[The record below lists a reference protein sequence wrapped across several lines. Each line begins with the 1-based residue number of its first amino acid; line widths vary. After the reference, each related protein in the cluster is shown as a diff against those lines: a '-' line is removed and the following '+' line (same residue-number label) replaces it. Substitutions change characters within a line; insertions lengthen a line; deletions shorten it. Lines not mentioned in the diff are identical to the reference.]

1 MGKKIILIDGNS
13 LVYRAFF
20 ALPTTLMTSTGRV
33 TNAVYGFTSMLLKL
47 MREEKPD
54 VVGVAFDRGPSFR
67 KEHFAEYKAHR
78 PEAPD
83 ELPAQFELVK
93 DVLRALRIPIFEVPN
108 YEADD
113 VLASLAKRAS
123 ERDNEV
129 IIVTGDKDALQL
141 VSDGV
146 KIMTTKKGI
155 SDIVIYD
162 REAVIERYGVPPER
176 FVDFLALK
184 GDASDNIPG
193 VPGIGDKTAAKLIRE
208 FGTVENLL
216 ENVGRLESDKLKRA
230 LEEHSA
236 EARLSKRLAVLETEL
251 PIDVDLEDFE
261 LGNWDEEEVRSVFTY
276 LEFNTLLERFFGLKP
291 SGDAD
296 VQVMESESV
305 EAVELTLD
313 DLGEMARKLSGCERY
328 AMYIAA
334 DGESI
339 DKRVASLAFALPGER
354 ATYVARAPLEESDRR
369 RFFGILGEEMENP
382 KPKKILY
389 DCKEAIHCFR
399 NEGVELRGISFD
411 VLLAA
416 YLHYPGRSYGL
427 EELTAFHLKRKLPEV
442 FEGEE
447 FGAKAAAVLEL
458 AKLLE
463 ELLIKEEMLKLLDEV
478 EIPLAKVLAKMERAG
493 VGIDVE
499 HFERLSKEM
508 EILLEEI
515 EREVFSLAGTEFN
528 ISSSQQLGYVLFEK
542 LGLPADRKT
551 KTGYSTDIRVLL
563 KLLNAHPIVAK
574 VIDYREIAKLKST
587 YVDVLPKLV
596 NPRTGRVHTTFN
608 QAGTSTGRLSSH
620 DPNLQNIPVR
630 TELGLRI
637 REGFV
642 PAREGDRFVAAD
654 YSQIELRLLAHFSQ
668 EPLLIEAFK
677 AGVDIHSA
685 TAQRIFGALPEQVTP
700 QMRRIAKVINFG
712 VLYGMSPFG
721 LAERLGISQR
731 EAKEYID
738 RYFSS
743 HPRIA
748 EFVDEMIGSARRRGY
763 SLTAL
768 GRRRPIPEIASGDRR
783 TRSLGERL
791 AVNAPLQGSAADIIK
806 LAMIRLDSRLEEEG
820 LKSRMVMQVHDE
832 LILETPPEELD
843 AAKSVVRDVM
853 ENVFPLS
860 VPLEVEVSD
869 GRNWKET
876 K

>member
-20 ALPTTLMTSTGRV
+20 ALPTTLATSAGRV

-47 MREEKPD
+47 IREEKPD

-93 DVLRALRIPIFEVPN
+93 DVLRALKIPIFEMPN

-113 VLASLAKRAS
+113 VLASLAKRAR

-141 VSDGV
+141 VTDGV

-162 REAVIERYGVPPER
+162 REAVVERYGVPPER

-193 VPGIGDKTAAKLIRE
+193 VPGIGDKTAAKLIQE

-216 ENVGRLESDKLKRA
+216 DNLSRLENERLRRS

-236 EARLSKRLAVLETEL
+236 EARLSKRLAILETEL

-261 LGNWDEEEVRSVFTY
+261 LGRWDEEDVRSVFTY

-291 SGDAD
+291 SEDAD
-296 VQVMESESV
+296 LEVA
-305 EAVELTLD
+305 EAVEAKE
-313 DLGEMARKLSGCERY
+313 LGPGELEGFARRLADCDRY
-328 AMYIAA
+328 AVYLAA

-339 DKRVASLAFALPGER
+339 DKRAASLAFALTDGE
-354 ATYVARAPLEESDRR
+354 ATYVARPPADESGRRAFFAALKEELEDS
-369 RFFGILGEEMENP
+369 
-382 KPKKILY
+382 KPRKIVF
-389 DCKEAIHCFR
+389 DFKEALHCFH
-399 NEGVELRGISFD
+399 NEGIELKGIAFD

-416 YLHYPGRSYGL
+416 YLHYPGRTAYPL
-427 EELTAFHLKRKLPEV
+427 EELAAFHLKRKLPEV
-442 FEGEE
+442 FEGGE
-447 FGAKAAAVLEL
+447 FGARALAVLEL
-458 AKLLE
+458 ASILE
-463 ELLIKEEMLKLLDEV
+463 ELLKEQEMLKLLEEV
-478 EIPLAKVLAKMERAG
+478 EIPVARVLAKMEREG
-493 VGIDVE
+493 VGIDVD

-508 EILLEEI
+508 EITLDDI
-515 EREVFSLAGTEFN
+515 EREIFSLAGEEFN
-528 ISSSQQLGYVLFEK
+528 VSSSQQLGYVLFEK
-542 LGLPADRKT
+542 LGLPADRRT
-551 KTGYSTDIRVLL
+551 KTGFSTDMRVLL
-563 KLLNAHPIVAK
+563 KLINAHPIIEK
-574 VIDYREIAKLKST
+574 IINYREVSKLKST
-587 YVDVLPKLV
+587 YVDVLPKMI
-596 NPRTGRVHTTFN
+596 NPRTGRLHTTFN
-608 QAGTSTGRLSSH
+608 QAGTSTGRLSSR

-630 TELGLRI
+630 SELGIRI

-642 PAREGDRFVAAD
+642 PASRSDRFVAAD
-654 YSQIELRLLAHFSQ
+654 YSQIELRLLAHFSR
-668 EPLLIEAFK
+668 EPLLIDTFRRGIDVHA
-677 AGVDIHSA
+677 A

-700 QMRRIAKVINFG
+700 QMRRIAKSINFG

-721 LAERLGISQR
+721 LSERLNISQK

-738 RYFSS
+738 RYFDRY
-743 HPRIA
+743 PKVRA
-748 EFVDEMIGSARRRGY
+748 FAAEMIGAARRRGY

-783 TRSLGERL
+783 IRGLGERL

-806 LAMIRLDSRLEEEG
+806 LAMIRLDEQLEEKNLEA
-820 LKSRMVMQVHDE
+820 RMVMQVHDE
-832 LILETPPEELD
+832 LILETPMDEID
-843 AAKSVVRDVM
+843 AVKKLVRDVM
-853 ENVFPLS
+853 ENVYPLS